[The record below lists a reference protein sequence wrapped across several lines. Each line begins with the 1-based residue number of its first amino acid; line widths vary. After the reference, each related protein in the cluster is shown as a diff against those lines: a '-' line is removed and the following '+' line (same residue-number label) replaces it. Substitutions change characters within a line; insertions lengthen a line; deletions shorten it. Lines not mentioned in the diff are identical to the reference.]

1 MLSPVTFILSS
12 IAQISKPP
20 PPQIGQ
26 LGPLF
31 FGRQS
36 KTMFCAYDRKVPM
49 KIMMVEMIIMMVTI
63 LFGVFKSVEVS
74 E

>member
-1 MLSPVTFILSS
+1 
-12 IAQISKPP
+12 
-20 PPQIGQ
+20 
-26 LGPLF
+26 
-31 FGRQS
+31 
-36 KTMFCAYDRKVPM
+36 MFCAYDRKVPM